1 VLLRH
6 ELGLIRLF
14 VIENLPMEK
23 PAPTDYP
30 VHELIAQRWS
40 PRAFSDRPV
49 EPRTILAILEAARWA
64 PSSYNE
70 QPWRFIVATR
80 EDEEEYDRML
90 ECLVEFN
97 QSWARTA
104 PVLLISVSSLKFERN
119 GKLNRCAVHD
129 VGLATANLMVEA
141 TARGLFVHAM
151 AGVNLDKVRETYDI
165 PEDFEPVAAIAL
177 GYAGDPLVLPEELRE
192 GESAPRIRKPLKD
205 FVFGGVWEHTAALV
219 QR

>member
-1 VLLRH
+1 
-6 ELGLIRLF
+6 
-14 VIENLPMEK
+14 MEK

-49 EPRTILAILEAARWA
+49 ETRTILAILEAARWA

-70 QPWRFIVATR
+70 QPWRFIIATR
-80 EDEEEYDRML
+80 EDKEGYERML
-90 ECLVEFN
+90 NCLVEFN

-104 PVLLISVSSLKFERN
+104 PVLLVSVASLRFERN
-119 GKLNRCAVHD
+119 GKENRCAIHD
-129 VGLATANLMVEA
+129 VGLATANLMLEA

-151 AGVNLDKVRETYDI
+151 AGVNLDLVRDSYSI
-165 PEDFEPVAAIAL
+165 PDGYEPVAAIAV
-177 GYAGDPLVLPEELRE
+177 GYAGDSSVLPEELRE
-192 GESAPRIRKPLKD
+192 GETSPRIRKSLKE
-205 FVFGGVWEHTAALV
+205 FVFGGTWDQMAALV

>member
-1 VLLRH
+1 
-6 ELGLIRLF
+6 
-14 VIENLPMEK
+14 MEK

-40 PRAFSDRPV
+40 PRAFADRPV
-49 EPRTILAILEAARWA
+49 ETRTILAILEAARWA

-80 EDEEEYDRML
+80 EDEEDYDRL
-90 ECLVEFN
+90 LRCLVEFN
-97 QSWARTA
+97 QSWAKTA
-104 PVLLISVSSLKFERN
+104 PVLLISVASLRFERN
-119 GKLNRCAVHD
+119 GKSNRCAVHD

-151 AGVNLDKVRETYDI
+151 AGVDLDKVRETYEI
-165 PEDFEPVAAIAL
+165 PEGFEPVAAIAL

-205 FVFGGVWEHTAALV
+205 IVFGGVWEHTAALI

>member
-1 VLLRH
+1 
-6 ELGLIRLF
+6 
-14 VIENLPMEK
+14 MEK

-40 PRAFSDRPV
+40 PRAFSNRPV
-49 EPRTILAILEAARWA
+49 EDRTILAILEAARWA

-70 QPWRFIVATR
+70 QPWRYIVATR
-80 EDEEEYDRML
+80 EDEEGYNRML

-97 QSWARTA
+97 QSWAKTA
-104 PVLLISVSSLKFERN
+104 PVLLISVASLRFERN
-119 GKLNRCAVHD
+119 GKRNRCAIHD
-129 VGLATANLMVEA
+129 VGLATANLMLEA

-151 AGVNLDKVRETYDI
+151 AGVDLERVRETYDI
-165 PEDFEPVAAIAL
+165 PEDYEPVAAIAL
-177 GYAGDPLVLPEELRE
+177 GFAAGDPSILPEELRE

-205 FVFGGVWEHTAALV
+205 FVFGGVWQHTAALV

>member
-1 VLLRH
+1 M
-6 ELGLIRLF
+6 LF
-14 VIENLPMEK
+14 HSKKALMEK

-49 EPRTILAILEAARWA
+49 EMRTILALLEAARWA

-80 EDEEEYDRML
+80 DDEEGYDRML
-90 ECLVEFN
+90 DCLVEFN

-104 PVLLISVSSLKFERN
+104 PVLMVSVASLRFERN
-119 GKLNRCAVHD
+119 GKENRCAVHD
-129 VGLATANLMVEA
+129 VGLATANLMLEA

-151 AGVNLDKVRETYDI
+151 AGVDLGKLRETYDI
-165 PEDFEPVAAIAL
+165 PEEFEPVAAIAV
-177 GYAGDPLVLPEELRE
+177 GYAGDPSVLPEELRE
-192 GESAPRIRKPLKD
+192 GESAARIRKPMTD
-205 FVFGGVWEHTAALV
+205 FVFGGTWEHPAALV

>member
-1 VLLRH
+1 
-6 ELGLIRLF
+6 
-14 VIENLPMEK
+14 MEK

-40 PRAFSDRPV
+40 PRAFSNRPV
-49 EPRTILAILEAARWA
+49 EIRTILAILEAARWA

-80 EDEEEYDRML
+80 DDEEGYNRL
-90 ECLVEFN
+90 LQCLVEFN
-97 QSWARTA
+97 QLWARTA
-104 PVLLISVSSLKFERN
+104 PVLLISVASLQFERN
-119 GKLNRCAVHD
+119 GKKNRCAVHD
-129 VGLATANLMVEA
+129 VGLATANLMLEA

-165 PEDFEPVAAIAL
+165 PEGFEPVAAIAL
-177 GYAGDPLVLPEELRE
+177 GYAGDPSVLPEELRE
-192 GESAPRIRKPLKD
+192 GESAPRIRKPLRD
-205 FVFGGVWEHTAALV
+205 IVYGGVWEHAAALV

>member
-1 VLLRH
+1 
-6 ELGLIRLF
+6 
-14 VIENLPMEK
+14 MEK
-23 PAPTDYP
+23 PAPTNYP

-49 EPRTILAILEAARWA
+49 ETRTILAVLEAARWA
-64 PSSYNE
+64 ASSFNE

-80 EDEEEYDRML
+80 EDEEGYDRML

-104 PVLLISVSSLKFERN
+104 PVLLISVASLHFERN
-119 GKLNRCAVHD
+119 GKENRCAVHD
-129 VGLATANLMVEA
+129 LGLATANLMLEA

-151 AGVNLDKVRETYDI
+151 AGVDLDKVRETYDI
-165 PEDFEPVAAIAL
+165 PEGFVPVAAIAL
-177 GYAGDPLVLPEELRE
+177 GYAGDPSVLPEELRE

-205 FVFGGVWEHTAALV
+205 LIFGGVWAHTAALV